1 MTNRVVQETQNY
13 SVRQERFIRIVES
26 RVNKVL
32 DNLDNLGK
40 CSNKRNY
47 EYTDEEVRKVF
58 REIDRKVKETKLLFQ
73 ESHLRKRRFVL
84 RK

>member
-1 MTNRVVQETQNY
+1 MEVYMTTNIVQ
-13 SVRQERFIRIVES
+13 RERFLRVIES

-47 EYTDEEVRKVF
+47 EYTEEEVKRIF
-58 REIDRKVKETKLLFQ
+58 REIDKKVREIKLHFHSKNPKQQKFKL
-73 ESHLRKRRFVL
+73 
-84 RK
+84 